1 MHDISILHNIFL
13 TFNAHLSGLFNSSL
27 GAISDIIL
35 VLDHLGTDKSFF
47 EVRMD
52 NNIPVNAPAPAVDS
66 GKSDNLF
73 YAGYYY
79 NVRIGIY
86 ATQQINATATLAT
99 WKPGGDSV
107 DVPIE

>member
-52 NNIPVNAPAPAVDS
+52 NTGALRRDVKRPLAVRR
-66 GKSDNLF
+66 
-73 YAGYYY
+73 AAA
-79 NVRIGIY
+79 V
-86 ATQQINATATLAT
+86 
-99 WKPGGDSV
+99 
-107 DVPIE
+107 

>member
-1 MHDISILHNIFL
+1 MDVTSM
-13 TFNAHLSGLFNSSL
+13 APDASGVPSRPDCTATS
-27 GAISDIIL
+27 
-35 VLDHLGTDKSFF
+35 
-47 EVRMD
+47 
-52 NNIPVNAPAPAVDS
+52 PVNAPAPAVDS